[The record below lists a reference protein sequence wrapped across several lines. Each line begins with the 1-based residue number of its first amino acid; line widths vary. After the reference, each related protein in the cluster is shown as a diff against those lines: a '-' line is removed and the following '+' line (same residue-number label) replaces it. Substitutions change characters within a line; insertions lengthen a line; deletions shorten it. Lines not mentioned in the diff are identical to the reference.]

1 MYENLT
7 YITVKMSCAIQ
18 TIDGQQR
25 ENFCRIHI
33 CWLSDLPSLVGIIG
47 GVVGVAVG
55 AAVGVAVEAIQEEGR
70 RNARLN
76 NLNRARKKVYLS
88 TFNSAQPFLNIGLPH

>member
-1 MYENLT
+1 MYKNLT

-25 ENFCRIHI
+25 ANFYRIYI
-33 CWLSDLPSLVGIIG
+33 CWLSDLPSLVGII
-47 GVVGVAVG
+47 VVV
-55 AAVGVAVEAIQEEGR
+55 VGVAVEAIQEEGR

-76 NLNRARKKVYLS
+76 NLNRA
-88 TFNSAQPFLNIGLPH
+88 